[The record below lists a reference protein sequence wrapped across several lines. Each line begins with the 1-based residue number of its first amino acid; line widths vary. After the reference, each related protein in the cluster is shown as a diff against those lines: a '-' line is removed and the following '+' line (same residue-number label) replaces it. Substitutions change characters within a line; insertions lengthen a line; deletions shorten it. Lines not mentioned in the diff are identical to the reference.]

1 MKRPH
6 TTTSERI
13 NVSNGMETAPK
24 KTHVMFL
31 LPSLLPGG
39 IEKHTLK
46 LLKHFNREKFSFS
59 LVTLFDRPN
68 RPDLFSEVPD
78 DVTVHRLAFGTGID
92 VSGWGKLY
100 TLLKKERPDIVVSS
114 MFSAN
119 TIVRLLK
126 PFLGYRVVTREHN
139 IYSEKNIFQRFVDMA
154 LSPLADATVA
164 VSSSVADFF
173 SKQAWMSR
181 KKITVIHNG
190 VDIEAINTFLQEKG
204 EDEVQRVRHEL
215 GLKGGEKIIL
225 NVARLKPQKNHE
237 LLIGAFRLFVKEN
250 STYHLVI
257 LGDGMEKER
266 LLQLVAD
273 RGLKDVVHLLGYR
286 SDAFSWY
293 AASDF
298 FVLTS
303 KHEGFPNVGVEAMA
317 FGVPLVSTSVAGVD
331 EFLESGKNGQMVDST
346 VQSVCAGM
354 ISIASLSESERMA
367 YRNHCS
373 TTAQQFDIKTVTQK
387 YEKLFVVR

>member
-1 MKRPH
+1 
-6 TTTSERI
+6 
-13 NVSNGMETAPK
+13 METAFK
-24 KTHVMFL
+24 KIHVMFV

-46 LLKHFNREKFSFS
+46 LLKYLNREKFSFS
-59 LVTLFDRPN
+59 LTTLFDRPG
-68 RPDLFSEVPD
+68 RPDLFGEVPD
-78 DVTVHRLAFGTGID
+78 DVAVYRFAFSTGID

-100 TLLKKERPDIVVSS
+100 VLLKKERPDIVVSS

-126 PFLGYRVVTREHN
+126 PLLGYRVVTREHN
-139 IYSEKNIFQRFVDMA
+139 IYSEKNIFQRFVDMT
-154 LSPLADATVA
+154 LSPLSNAIVA

-173 SKQAWMSR
+173 SKQAWVSR
-181 KKITVIHNG
+181 KRITVIHNG
-190 VDIEAINTFLQEKG
+190 VDSEAINVFLREKG
-204 EDEVQRVRHEL
+204 EGEVQRVRQEL

-237 LLIGAFRLFVKEN
+237 LLIGAFQLFVKEN
-250 STYHLVI
+250 PSYHLVI
-257 LGDGMEKER
+257 LGDGAEKER
-266 LLQLVAD
+266 LSQLVAD

-317 FGVPLVSTSVAGVD
+317 FGVPLVSTSVPGVD
-331 EFLESGKNGQMVDST
+331 EFLESGKNGQFVKDQPRE
-346 VQSVCAGM
+346 VLAGM
-354 ISIASLSESERMA
+354 VSLSSLSPEEKQQ
-367 YRNHCS
+367 YRDACRA
-373 TTAQQFDIKTVTQK
+373 TAVRFDIRRITRE
-387 YEKLFVVR
+387 YENIFEQISK

>member
-1 MKRPH
+1 
-6 TTTSERI
+6 
-13 NVSNGMETAPK
+13 METTPK
-24 KTHVMFL
+24 KTHVMFV

-46 LLKHFNREKFSFS
+46 LLRHFSRAKFSFS
-59 LVTLFDRPN
+59 LTTLFDRPN

-78 DVTVHRLAFGTGID
+78 GVVVHRLAFGTGID
-92 VSGWGKLY
+92 ISGWGKLY
-100 TLLKKERPDIVVSS
+100 ALLKKEKPDIVVSS

-154 LSPLADATVA
+154 LAPLSDAIIA

-173 SKQAWMSR
+173 SKQAWVSR
-181 KKITVIHNG
+181 KRITVIHNG
-190 VDIEAINTFLQEKG
+190 VDIEAINMFLQEKG
-204 EDEVQRVRHEL
+204 EGEVQRVRHEL

-237 LLIGAFRLFVKEN
+237 LLIGAFQLFVKEN
-250 STYHLVI
+250 PSYHLVI
-257 LGDGMEKER
+257 LGDGAEKDR

-317 FGVPLVSTSVAGVD
+317 FGVPLVSTSVPGVD
-331 EFLESGKNGQMVDST
+331 EFLESGKNGQLVKDQPREVLAGT
-346 VQSVCAGM
+346 VN
-354 ISIASLSESERMA
+354 LSGLSAEEKQQ
-367 YRNHCS
+367 YRDACRA
-373 TTAQQFDIKTVTQK
+373 TAMRFDIRCITEE
-387 YEKLFVVR
+387 YENIFEQISE